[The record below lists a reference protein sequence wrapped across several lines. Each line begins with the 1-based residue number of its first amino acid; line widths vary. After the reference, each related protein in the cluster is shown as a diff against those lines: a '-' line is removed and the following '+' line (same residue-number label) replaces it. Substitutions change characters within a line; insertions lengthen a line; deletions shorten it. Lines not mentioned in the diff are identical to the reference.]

1 MDEAAAARG
10 LSLTHPNAAQW
21 NHELMLEFQAALEK
35 DPAADLM
42 SIISDSYRRE
52 HRKAQYCELSYAAK
66 INLRTVDELGDQLKH
81 KPEVN
86 LLDVFPK
93 NYVRRIKMA
102 TAGRTAPSAEDTEKP
117 SPPEFRTR
125 LDLADSATVVFPLSE
140 TVTALLAR
148 YSHAE
153 EPDGAE
159 QALISFLKQLLWDS
173 PKLWE
178 SSIRGVVVKCNEEVV
193 AKVITSDTNDT
204 TEYTA
209 MQYLAERAP
218 DIPAPKPHGLIRFG
232 PFRVIFMSYIPD
244 MTLAQVWSSL
254 SPKEKVSIQQQL
266 DDIFRRL
273 RTLRQED
280 GNALGGV
287 SGEGVKEY
295 RVDECAR
302 WKDITT
308 AREFSDLQFS
318 ACHHGS
324 KTYIK
329 FLRSFLEDESATMR
343 GSVFTHGDVRR
354 ENIMV
359 KQDPYNNNAYVVTG
373 IIDWEDSGFYPEYY
387 ECTMLTCTLSLV
399 DENDCEC
406 ATASLAEVGND
417 YLGSRGFTTLHEVL
431 LRINTSQ
438 SLEEFLDSSSRAG
451 DIAALIDQPDY
462 HHRTPLT
469 WAVEFG
475 WVYAVRTLLKYGA
488 NPHKAI
494 LSERGKSTLL
504 HLVLAGPCSQFS
516 KGDFNSV
523 VEVLLAEGVD
533 INARD
538 HEGS

>member
-1 MDEAAAARG
+1 MDEAAAARV
-10 LSLTHPNAAQW
+10 LSLTHLNAAQW
-21 NHELMLEFQAALEK
+21 NHELMLEFQAALKK
-35 DPAADLM
+35 DPAVDLM
-42 SIISDSYRRE
+42 SIISDSYGRE
-52 HRKAQYCELSYAAK
+52 HRKAQYRELSYAAK
-66 INLRTVDELGDQLKH
+66 INLRTVDELGDRLKH
-81 KPEVN
+81 EPEVN
-86 LLDVFPK
+86 LLAVFPK

-102 TAGRTAPSAEDTEKP
+102 TAGRTASSAEDTEKQ

-125 LDLADSATVVFPLSE
+125 LNLADSATVVFPLSE

-148 YSHAE
+148 YSHPE

-193 AKVITSDTNDT
+193 AKVITGDNNDT
-204 TEYTA
+204 TEYTT

-254 SPKEKVSIQQQL
+254 SPEEKVSIQQQL
-266 DDIFRRL
+266 DHIFRRL

-295 RVDECAR
+295 RVDENAR

-329 FLRSFLEDESATMR
+329 FLRSFLEDECATMR
-343 GSVFTHGDVRR
+343 GSVFTHGDIRR

-359 KQDPYNNNAYVVTG
+359 KQDPYNNNTYVVTG

-399 DENDCEC
+399 DENDWYLYLPEC
-406 ATASLAEVGND
+406 ISP
-417 YLGSRGFTTLHEVL
+417 
-431 LRINTSQ
+431 LRFPVRWLVDRLWDIHLKNT
-438 SLEEFLDSSSRAG
+438 
-451 DIAALIDQPDY
+451 
-462 HHRTPLT
+462 
-469 WAVEFG
+469 
-475 WVYAVRTLLKYGA
+475 
-488 NPHKAI
+488 
-494 LSERGKSTLL
+494 
-504 HLVLAGPCSQFS
+504 
-516 KGDFNSV
+516 
-523 VEVLLAEGVD
+523 
-533 INARD
+533 
-538 HEGS
+538 

>member
-1 MDEAAAARG
+1 MDEAAAAQG

-66 INLRTVDELGDQLKH
+66 INLRTVDELSNQLKH

-102 TAGRTAPSAEDTEKP
+102 TAGC
-117 SPPEFRTR
+117 
-125 LDLADSATVVFPLSE
+125 
-140 TVTALLAR
+140 
-148 YSHAE
+148 
-153 EPDGAE
+153 
-159 QALISFLKQLLWDS
+159 
-173 PKLWE
+173 
-178 SSIRGVVVKCNEEVV
+178 VVVKCNEEVV
-193 AKVITSDTNDT
+193 AKVITGDNNDT
-204 TEYTA
+204 TEYTT

-295 RVDECAR
+295 RVDECTR

-359 KQDPYNNNAYVVTG
+359 KQDPYNNNTYMVTG

-399 DENDCEC
+399 DENDWYLYLPEC
-406 ATASLAEVGND
+406 ISPLRFPVRWLVD
-417 YLGSRGFTTLHEVL
+417 RLWDIHLKTT
-431 LRINTSQ
+431 
-438 SLEEFLDSSSRAG
+438 
-451 DIAALIDQPDY
+451 
-462 HHRTPLT
+462 
-469 WAVEFG
+469 
-475 WVYAVRTLLKYGA
+475 
-488 NPHKAI
+488 
-494 LSERGKSTLL
+494 
-504 HLVLAGPCSQFS
+504 
-516 KGDFNSV
+516 
-523 VEVLLAEGVD
+523 
-533 INARD
+533 
-538 HEGS
+538 